1 MRIYLAAPYSQ
12 KEQMQRYAA
21 ELQANDIIVT
31 SSWLAKPH
39 APETQMKD
47 LTSDQ
52 HRAYAMQDIK
62 DVQAADIL
70 VFFTDQTKT
79 IVRGGRHVEFGI
91 AVQRR
96 IPIYV
101 IGDFENIF
109 HYLPRVIHFKKWATV
124 RNMLIALSRGETDIV
139 TNCQ

>member
-1 MRIYLAAPYSQ
+1 MRVYLASPYSQ
-12 KEQMQRYAA
+12 KEQMHHYAA
-21 ELQANDIIVT
+21 ELRTNDIIVT
-31 SSWLAKPH
+31 SSWLDEPH
-39 APETQMKD
+39 APETQMQD
-47 LTSDQ
+47 LTPDQ
-52 HRAYAMQDIK
+52 HRTYALQDIK

-70 VFFTDQTKT
+70 VFFTDKTKT

-109 HYLPRVIHFKKWATV
+109 HYVPRVIHFTKWATV
-124 RNMLIALSRGETDIV
+124 RNMLIALSRGETDIIMS
-139 TNCQ
+139 

>member
-1 MRIYLAAPYSQ
+1 MKIYLAAPYKS
-12 KEQMQRYAA
+12 KELMSTYAA
-21 ELQANDIIVT
+21 ELRAGGITVT
-31 SSWLAKPH
+31 SSWLNEPH
-39 APETQMKD
+39 KPETQMGD
-47 LTSDQ
+47 LTHEQ
-52 HRAYAMQDIK
+52 HRAYALQDIK

-70 VFFTDQTKT
+70 VFFTDKTKT
-79 IVRGGRHVEFGI
+79 IVRGGRHVEFGV

-109 HYLPRVIHFKKWATV
+109 HHLPRVIHFTKWAAV